1 MKFGRRL
8 VELAHPEWAEHYL
21 AYEQLKRILQE
32 GEVAQT
38 ANAEGAF
45 LALLLGVAGIRI

>member
-8 VELAHPEWAEHYL
+8 AEFAHPEWAEHYL

-45 LALLLGVAGIRI
+45 APCRIGN